1 MAGVLES
8 PVVTRLARLDGLRG
22 LAACGVA
29 FGYHG
34 ANLLAPGGLPGEA
47 WLAPLGWLRS
57 WGWTLVDLFFVL
69 SGYIFA
75 HVYLTAASLARPGG
89 MADFAVAR
97 IARLWPLHLVLLLA
111 MALIDSA
118 NPANTAGAF
127 VAHLLLVQAWHQPFA
142 AAFNE
147 PTWSISVELFCY
159 AVFARMAA
167 AGPRAL
173 GLAAAV
179 AIGWG
184 LIYLALNG
192 QPGGP
197 WSGDDFARGLLGF
210 FLGTALWRARTVLAG
225 LGWPVLTLVLG
236 AGLLIDMGGASA
248 LFPLTLLAWPA
259 ALLLALRLPVME
271 GRVMV
276 WLGDRSY
283 AIYLIHMP
291 VILALLHQF
300 GSEVRGSGLLALAAA
315 LTLGL
320 SELSF
325 RLIEQPGRRAI
336 RQWWAARQSARL
348 AASAV

>member
-8 PVVTRLARLDGLRG
+8 PVVARLARLDGLRG

-34 ANLLAPGGLPGEA
+34 ANLLAPGGLPGEGQ
-47 WLAPLGWLRS
+47 LAPLGWLRS

-75 HVYLTAASLARPGG
+75 HVYLMAGSLARPGG

-111 MALIDSA
+111 IALIDWG
-118 NPANTAGAF
+118 NPANTPGAF
-127 VAHLLLVQAWHQPFA
+127 VAHLLLVQAWYQPFA

-167 AGPRAL
+167 AGPRVL
-173 GLAAAV
+173 GLAAAA

-210 FLGTALWRARTVLAG
+210 FLGTALWHARAG
-225 LGWPVLTLVLG
+225 LAWVGWPVLVLVLG
-236 AGLLIDMGGASA
+236 TGLLIDMRGASA

-271 GRVMV
+271 GPMMV

-291 VILALLHQF
+291 VILAVLHQF
-300 GSEVRGSGLLALAAA
+300 GPVARGLGLLALTAA

-325 RLIEQPGRRAI
+325 RLIEAPGRKAI
-336 RQWWAARQSARL
+336 RQWWAARQSSKPATS
-348 AASAV
+348 AA

>member
-1 MAGVLES
+1 MADAMQS
-8 PVVTRLARLDGLRG
+8 PAVARLARLDGLRG

-34 ANLLAPGGLPGEA
+34 TNHLAPGGLPGEA
-47 WLAPLGWLRS
+47 WLAPLGWLRH

-75 HVYLTAASLARPGG
+75 HVYLTAGSLTRPGG

-111 MALIDSA
+111 MALIGSA
-118 NPANTAGAF
+118 NPANTPGAF
-127 VAHLLLVQAWHQPFA
+127 VAHLLLVQAWYQPFA

-167 AGPRAL
+167 GGPRAL
-173 GLAAAV
+173 GLAAAA
-179 AIGWG
+179 AISWG

-210 FLGTALWRARTVLAG
+210 FLGTALWHARAMLARAW
-225 LGWPVLTLVLG
+225 WPVLALVLA

-259 ALLLALRLPVME
+259 ALLLALRLPFMD
-271 GRVMV
+271 GRAMV

-291 VILALLHQF
+291 VILALLHLF
-300 GSEVRGSGLLALAAA
+300 DPAARGIGLLALAAG

-320 SELSF
+320 SQLSF
-325 RLIEQPGRRAI
+325 RLIEQPGRKAI
-336 RQWWAARQSARL
+336 RQWWALRQSART
-348 AASAV
+348 AAHPA